1 MALRLRA
8 ALQAIPEPRSALDE
22 AEAVLDRARRSA
34 REPMVIEET
43 TIRTSISGGLAVAGP
58 GSQPDLLLR
67 DADAAMYAAKKL
79 GGDLIA
85 MAPVVLGLWYVSAV

>member
-1 MALRLRA
+1 M
-8 ALQAIPEPRSALDE
+8 
-22 AEAVLDRARRSA
+22 LDRARRSA
-34 REPMVIEET
+34 REPMVIEEM

-58 GSQPDLLLR
+58 GSQPDLLLSDA